1 MMKLE
6 LDSKYKVIFTCKDSG
21 YRFSSELYF
30 RNIFIGDSGELIYNF
45 SESLL
50 DDSVFHNFSSDDYE
64 IHIFKID
71 KGDDL

>member
-6 LDSKYKVIFTCKDSG
+6 LDSKYNVIFTCKDSG

-64 IHIFKID
+64 IHIFKI
-71 KGDDL
+71 